1 MPFTLQK
8 RRYTH
13 DWLLI
18 VNGNCKLNHNQELKP
33 QTETKTKM
41 EYKTKTEMKLSNGM
55 NLKCFLLYFMNKY
68 SPLYFA

>member
-18 VNGNCKLNHNQELKP
+18 ANGYCQLNVTISENDNYSNKTLLFIYRFHFWFIFHVHNKFAYFKRCKLKE
-33 QTETKTKM
+33 
-41 EYKTKTEMKLSNGM
+41 
-55 NLKCFLLYFMNKY
+55 
-68 SPLYFA
+68 